1 MDHYR
6 QGDRLGGEHGELY
19 CRKENICSSLQKNP
33 FTGKPCIRI
42 ELSRN
47 STSAISKAFDLS
59 DGQIKALLEKFNI
72 HHSVDDRLVADA
84 ISVYV
89 DQIRPVRFSC
99 KEGAT
104 HRHGAR
110 FTSTSKPTFS
120 EIKYS
125 QEHIRN
131 AEMKRIELQKKIQQ
145 K

>member
-1 MDHYR
+1 MEHYNK
-6 QGDRLGGEHGELY
+6 GDRLGGEHGELY
-19 CRKENICSSLQKNP
+19 CRKENVCSSLQKNP

-47 STSAISKAFDLS
+47 STSAISKVLDLTVPET
-59 DGQIKALLEKFNI
+59 AAMVAKFGI
-72 HHSVDDRLVADA
+72 HHSIEDRLVADA

-89 DQIRPVRFSC
+89 DQKRPIRFLV

-110 FTSTSKPTFS
+110 FASTLNPTFS
-120 EIKYS
+120 EIKYA

-131 AEMKRIELQKKIQQ
+131 AEAKRIEYQKKIDQ